1 MKIALCQINPV
12 VGDLRGNA
20 DTIVNAARQAH
31 RRGADLAVFPEMSVT
46 GYPPLDLLDNPCF
59 LDSVDRAVTSIAAA
73 MPSQLGVIIG
83 GPIRNA
89 DRIGKRL
96 FNAAL
101 LLEGGKI
108 VDQINKSLLPTYDV
122 YDEFRYFEPAN
133 RRRCMEWRGTRLGV
147 HICEDM
153 WNSDDTEKFRMY
165 HVDPLGDLARDGAD
179 LFINLSATPFAPGK
193 HARRTA
199 LIESICNQFKRPF
212 ILVNQ
217 VGANTE
223 LIFDG
228 DSRVHLSNGRLALCA
243 PSFEESVL
251 IWDTERNAGLRD
263 SAGETIGTHSTG
275 GTHRTARATASTV
288 GTRATAET
296 DAFDGVDATD
306 GAGANRVPGAT
317 ETAPRDDTADVYR
330 ALILGIQDYMRKSR
344 VFTKVVIGVS
354 GGIDSAVTCALAV
367 DALGPENVIG
377 VTMPSQFTA
386 PSSLE
391 DARRL
396 ARNLDIELREF
407 PIGPALHTLNEML
420 ADAFAGTRQG
430 VAEENVQARVRGVIL
445 MAMANKFNYLL
456 LSTSNKSEAA
466 VGYTTLYGDMTGG
479 VGVLSDVFKTQ
490 VYELARYINS
500 RGGNQVIPHRVLEK
514 PPSAELRPGQVD
526 QDSLPPYEELDAMLK
541 LYVEEK
547 LDVDAIVERT
557 GFDRGLVHDIL
568 RRVDA
573 AEFKRRQAP
582 PGLRVSDKSF
592 GLGRRMP
599 LAMNWDRTFNT

>member
-1 MKIALCQINPV
+1 M
-12 VGDLRGNA
+12 
-20 DTIVNAARQAH
+20 IVSAARQAH
-31 RRGADLAVFPEMSVT
+31 RRGANLAVFPEMSAT

-59 LDSVDRAVTSIAAA
+59 LDSVERAVTSIAAA
-73 MPSQLGVIIG
+73 VPSQLGVLIG
-83 GPIRNA
+83 APIRNA

-133 RRRCMEWRGTRLGV
+133 RRRCMEWRGARLGV

-165 HVDPLGDLARDGAD
+165 PVDPLADLARDGAD

-199 LIESICNQFKRPF
+199 IIEGICKQFQRPF
-212 ILVNQ
+212 VLVNQ

-228 DSRVHLSNGRLALCA
+228 DSRVHLSSGRLALCA

-251 IWDTERNAGLRD
+251 IWDTERNARP
-263 SAGETIGTHSTG
+263 SNSTG
-275 GTHRTARATASTV
+275 RTV
-288 GTRATAET
+288 GTYAAAET
-296 DAFDGVDATD
+296 DALDGVDGTD
-306 GAGANRVPGAT
+306 GAGATYVRGAA
-317 ETAPRDDTADVYR
+317 EIAPRDDTADVHR
-330 ALILGIQDYMRKSR
+330 ALILGIQDYMRKSG
-344 VFTKVVIGVS
+344 VFTKVVVGVS
-354 GGIDSAVTCALAV
+354 GGIDSAVACALAV

-377 VTMPSQFTA
+377 VTMPSRFTA
-386 PSSLE
+386 SSSLE

-396 ARNLDIELREF
+396 ARNLGIELRDI

-420 ADAFAGTRQG
+420 ADAFAGTRHG
-430 VAEENVQARVRGVIL
+430 VAEENIQARVRAVIL
-445 MAMANKFNYLL
+445 MAMANRFNYLL

-466 VGYTTLYGDMTGG
+466 VGYTTIYGDMTGG
-479 VGVLSDVFKTQ
+479 IGVLSDVFKTQ
-490 VYELARYINS
+490 VYELARYMNS
-500 RGGNQVIPHRVLEK
+500 RGGNQVIPQRVLEK
-514 PPSAELRPGQVD
+514 PPSAELRRGQLD
-526 QDSLPPYEELDAMLK
+526 KDSLPPYEELDAMLK

-547 LDVDAIVERT
+547 LDVSAIVERT
-557 GFDRGLVHDIL
+557 GLDRGLVCDIL

-582 PGLRVSDKSF
+582 PGLRVSAKSF

-599 LAMNWDRTFNT
+599 LAMNWDRTFNI